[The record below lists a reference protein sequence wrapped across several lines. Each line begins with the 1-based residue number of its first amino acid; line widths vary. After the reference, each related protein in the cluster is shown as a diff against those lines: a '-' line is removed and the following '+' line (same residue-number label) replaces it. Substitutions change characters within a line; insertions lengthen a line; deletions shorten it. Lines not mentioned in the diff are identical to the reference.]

1 MIKEYM
7 SIEELADYLGV
18 DLQTVQAFFPPP
30 PSFKLGKFEKY
41 KKTDIDKWVDE
52 TNNEQVE
59 QKLILAETLREKAK
73 VQLREKNYDEGIKL
87 IKESIFLFAK
97 DPAAHFVYGYFLAK
111 KEQWAEAEFELRKA
125 LKLNP
130 KAEWRD
136 EATHQITLCQK
147 GLGTFF
153 EAQQH

>member
-1 MIKEYM
+1 M
-7 SIEELADYLGV
+7 SVEELAEYLGV
-18 DLQTVQAFFPPP
+18 DLQTVKDFFPPP

-41 KKTDIDKWVDE
+41 KKTEIDKWVDE

-59 QKLILAETLREKAK
+59 QKLILAETLREKATAE
-73 VQLREKNYDEGIKL
+73 LRAKNYDESIKL

-97 DPAAHFVYGYFLAK
+97 DPSAHFVYGYCLAK
-111 KEQWAEAEFELRKA
+111 KDQWAESEFELRKA

-136 EATHQITLCQK
+136 EATHQIMLCQK

-153 EAQQH
+153 EAKQH